1 MDVWLMINS
10 FHFFRFWELN
20 AKIGRGHATSKEV
33 AWMIDAFIALTW
45 LSNRLSKVNFIHN
58 CVRKNYQINALHD
71 FYISKS
77 LKWKLW
83 SKKSLKK
90 SILSCLFLKNLIVTS
105 AHSCVN
111 FARFFH
117 ALIPLHY
124 VWKTT
129 KTSHFT
135 KLQATLVTLLW
146 FQF

>member
-33 AWMIDAFIALTW
+33 AWMIDALTW

-58 CVRKNYQINALHD
+58 CERKNYQINALHD

-77 LKWKLW
+77 LKWKLRF
-83 SKKSLKK
+83 KKSLKNPK
-90 SILSCLFLKNLIVTS
+90 LSCLYLKNLIVTS
-105 AHSCVN
+105 ANSCVN

-124 VWKTT
+124 VWKPTN
-129 KTSHFT
+129 KS
-135 KLQATLVTLLW
+135 
-146 FQF
+146 